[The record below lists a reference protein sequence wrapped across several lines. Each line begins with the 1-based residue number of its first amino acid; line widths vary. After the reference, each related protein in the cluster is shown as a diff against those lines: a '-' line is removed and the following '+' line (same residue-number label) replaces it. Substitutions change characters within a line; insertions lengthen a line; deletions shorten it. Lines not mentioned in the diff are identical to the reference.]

1 MLYLDLNRYLIMEN
15 KETTSPFSVKSN
27 QIIHIAIQLLALAF
41 LIKWCFEILAPFFT
55 PIIWAAILAV
65 SLYPLHQ
72 KLTRLFKGRSVLAA
86 ILITVLFLGF
96 FISIIS
102 WLGFRTGEEIK
113 NEITAFQEGKLKIP
127 SPQEKVKQWP
137 LIGRKTYQVWTQLAS
152 GVEGFIQ
159 KYPEELKTIGN
170 YILQLMTS
178 SGKAL
183 IIFIFSI
190 IISGVFLSYARES
203 AEYARKFFS
212 RLIDSAQFDVS
223 AIAAITI
230 RNVVRGILGVS
241 LIQSLCAGAGFFVAG
256 IPYAGIWTLLCL
268 VLAIIQVGIVPVTL
282 GVLIYI
288 WTTGNTTTAILLTI
302 WMIPVG
308 LLDNILKPLMM
319 GKGAPVPM
327 LIIFLGSLGGFMY
340 SGFVGLFTGAVIL
353 SLGYR
358 LFDVWLKES
367 KL

>member
-1 MLYLDLNRYLIMEN
+1 MEQPEPT
-15 KETTSPFSVKSN
+15 KPFSVKSK
-27 QIIHIAIQLLALAF
+27 QIIHLAIQLLAMAF
-41 LIKWCFEILAPFFT
+41 LIRWCYEILAPFFT

-65 SLYPLHQ
+65 SFYPLHQ
-72 KLTRLFKGRSVLAA
+72 KMTRLLKGRSIWAA

-96 FISIIS
+96 FISVIS

-113 NEITAFQEGKLKIP
+113 TEIAAFQEGKLKIP
-127 SPQEKVKQWP
+127 VPPEKVKEWP
-137 LIGRKTYQVWTQLAS
+137 VIGRKTYQVWNQLAVS
-152 GVEGFIQ
+152 LEGFVQ
-159 KYPEELKTIGN
+159 KYPDELKTIGN
-170 YILQLMTS
+170 YILQLMAS

-183 IIFIFSI
+183 IVFIFSI
-190 IISGVFLSYARES
+190 IISGVFLSYAKES

-212 RLIDSAQFDVS
+212 RLIDSSQLDVGS
-223 AIAAITI
+223 IAAVTI

-241 LIQSLCAGAGFFVAG
+241 LIQSLCAGAGFFFAG
-256 IPYAGIWTLLCL
+256 IPYASIWTLLCL
-268 VLAIIQVGIVPVTL
+268 ILAIIQVGILPVTI

-308 LLDNILKPLMM
+308 LLDNILKPIMM

-358 LFDVWLKES
+358 LFDVWLKGVD
-367 KL
+367 L

>member
-1 MLYLDLNRYLIMEN
+1 MDKPDINN
-15 KETTSPFSVKSN
+15 SVAARSR
-27 QIIHIAIQLLALAF
+27 QIIHLAIQMLALAF
-41 LIKWCFEILAPFFT
+41 LMIWCFDILAPFFT

-65 SLYPLHQ
+65 ALFPLHQ
-72 KLTRLFKGRSVLAA
+72 RLKKLFKGRSVLAA
-86 ILITVLFLGF
+86 IVMTAFFLIV

-102 WLGFRTGEEIK
+102 WLGIRTGAEIRD
-113 NEITAFQEGKLKIP
+113 EVTSFQEGKLKIP
-127 SPQEKVKQWP
+127 APSAKVKEWP
-137 LIGRKTYQVWTQLAS
+137 LIGNKAFLVWTQLS
-152 GVEGFIQ
+152 EGVEKFVQ
-159 KYPEELKTIGN
+159 QYPEQIKSAGN
-170 YILQLMTS
+170 YILHLMSS

-183 IIFIFSI
+183 LIFILAI
-190 IISGVFLSYARES
+190 IISGVFLCYAGES
-203 AEYARKFFS
+203 ADYAKKFFS
-212 RLIDSAQFDVS
+212 RLMNSTNFDVS
-223 AIAAITI
+223 SIAAITI
-230 RNVVRGILGVS
+230 RNVVRGILGVA

-268 VLAIIQVGIVPVTL
+268 IFAIIQIGILPITI

-288 WTTGNTTTAILLTI
+288 WTSGHTTAAILLTI

-308 LLDNILKPLMM
+308 FLDNILKPLMM

-327 LIIFLGSLGGFMY
+327 LIIFLGSLGGFMF

-367 KL
+367 DL